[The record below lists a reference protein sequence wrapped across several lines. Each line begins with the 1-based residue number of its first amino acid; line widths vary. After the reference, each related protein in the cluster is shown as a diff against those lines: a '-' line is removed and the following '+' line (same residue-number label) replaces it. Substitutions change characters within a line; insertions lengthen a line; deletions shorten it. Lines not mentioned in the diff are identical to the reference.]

1 MYILSKRD
9 SEAERYIM
17 KLEEA
22 KMHKINRVMFYFEK
36 GDFSFLPFIYLPV
49 LQPIVYLV
57 CRVTGVEHTY

>member
-36 GDFSFLPFIYLPV
+36 GDFSFLRFISFYFFACVATDRLPSV
-49 LQPIVYLV
+49 
-57 CRVTGVEHTY
+57 